1 MTQALAAV
9 RAVVRDEQDRRR
21 FPELGIVTQVFPKT
35 SDGGKENHQVAV
47 RLPSS
52 DVELLR
58 AQVAVGRLGL
68 AALPRV
74 GDTVVVVFIDGDLN
88 APIVVGSLYDHVNHP
103 PKADAAE
110 IVYKT
115 PDDAASGVRR
125 LYIEAPSGAKI
136 SLDDDLLSIA
146 LGGTTI
152 DVNRDGNVEIKSAAD
167 VSITSSGDIKLEAQG
182 GVSIKATSQLELS
195 GATLSAQGQTSATLK
210 GAQVTIGG
218 ITQFSPS

>member
-1 MTQALAAV
+1 
-9 RAVVRDEQDRRR
+9 
-21 FPELGIVTQVFPKT
+21 VF
-35 SDGGKENHQVAV
+35 V
-47 RLPSS
+47 
-52 DVELLR
+52 
-58 AQVAVGRLGL
+58 
-68 AALPRV
+68 
-74 GDTVVVVFIDGDLN
+74 DGDLN

-167 VSITSSGDIKLEAQG
+167 VSITSTGDIKLEAQG

-195 GATLSAQGQTSATLK
+195 GATLSAQGQASATLK